1 MYNNQYQIHLVS
13 VNKKTS
19 LKTNRFMKKLLLA
32 LLIVASFK
40 AANAQQYALF
50 GTRTM
55 FDAFENPSQKSF
67 TLDSSRKFS
76 SNFFLPYFGINA
88 ANKGEA
94 NNVIRRL
101 AQTGYLDTEGLP
113 LLNGDVNHFYQNSN
127 IYVATFRLFHS
138 YKYQKEIGLAWQI
151 RSDAQIDYTNETL
164 AIFDSPNK
172 FPINTPLRGIFNSSG
187 YQQSYHQFSI
197 SYRENYNKRLAFGL
211 KASLLSGILYN
222 KIDITDSY
230 LYSDPESNTL
240 NLGLAANY
248 RSNFTEG
255 RELRK
260 KTLLPFKNPGLS
272 LSFGTNYTTKKGLML
287 MANIKDLGFIWWRK
301 STQETIVNSSN
312 ITINTFANR
321 NNINNSITDIFTEA
335 QESKKFLAPTNAK
348 IDLYVSKIY
357 GFYKPSFIVS
367 KNLFY
372 KGGDIALVNTFN
384 YKNFSGSVTP
394 LYNLNNIF
402 MVGLQGKYQT
412 PNFEIFLGSDNLV
425 STAYTTKGIISS
437 NGSTGSSTNGVGA
450 SVYMGI
456 GIKFGNV
463 VNHPQFSDVMPGIND
478 DEGGSFFKNLFSI
491 FKRK

>member
-1 MYNNQYQIHLVS
+1 
-13 VNKKTS
+13 
-19 LKTNRFMKKLLLA
+19 MKKLLLA
-32 LLIVASFK
+32 LLVIASFK
-40 AANAQQYALF
+40 IANAQQYALF
-50 GTRTM
+50 GTKTM
-55 FDAFENPSQKSF
+55 FDAFENTSQKSF

-88 ANKGEA
+88 ANTGEA
-94 NNVIRRL
+94 SNVIRKL
-101 AQTGYLDTEGLP
+101 TQTGYLDTEGLP
-113 LLNGDVNHFYQNSN
+113 ILNGDVNHFYQNSN

-164 AIFDSPNK
+164 AIFDSPNR
-172 FPINTPLRGIFNSSG
+172 FPSNTLLPDVFNSSG
-187 YQQSYHQFSI
+187 YQQSYHQFSLT
-197 SYRENYNKRLAFGL
+197 YRENYNKRLAFGV

-222 KIDITDSY
+222 KIDIADSY
-230 LYSDPESNTL
+230 FYSNPESNTIE
-240 NLGLAANY
+240 LGLAANY

-272 LSFGTNYTTKKGLML
+272 MSFGTNYTSKKGLML

-301 STQETIVNSSN
+301 NTQETIVNTSN

-321 NNINNSITDIFTEA
+321 NDINNDITNIFTGE
-335 QESKKFLAPTNAK
+335 QENKKFLAPTNAK
-348 IDLYVSKIY
+348 ADIYVSKVY
-357 GFYKPSFIVS
+357 GFYKPSLIVS

-372 KGGDIALVNTFN
+372 KGGDVAFVNSFN
-384 YKNFSGSVTP
+384 YKNLSGSVTP
-394 LYNLNNIF
+394 LYNFNNIF

-412 PNFEIFLGSDNLV
+412 PNFEIFLGTDNLI
-425 STAYTTKGIISS
+425 STAYTTKGIISN
-437 NGSTGSSTNGVGA
+437 NGSTGSSTNGIGA

-463 VNHPQFSDVMPGIND
+463 VNHPQFSDIMPGIND
-478 DEGGSFFKNLFSI
+478 NEGGSFFKNLFSI
-491 FKRK
+491 FKKK

>member
-1 MYNNQYQIHLVS
+1 
-13 VNKKTS
+13 
-19 LKTNRFMKKLLLA
+19 MKKLLLA
-32 LLIVASFK
+32 IIIIGSYKTVS
-40 AANAQQYALF
+40 AQQYGLF
-50 GTRTM
+50 GTKTM

-76 SNFFLPYFGINA
+76 SNFFLPYFGVNA
-88 ANKGEA
+88 ANTGEA
-94 NNVIRRL
+94 DHVIRRL
-101 AQTGYLDTEGLP
+101 AQTGYMDTDGLP
-113 LLNGDVNHFYQNSN
+113 LFTGKTNHFYENSN
-127 IYVATFRLFHS
+127 IYVATIRMFHS

-164 AIFDSPNK
+164 AIFDSYRN
-172 FPINTPLRGIFNSSG
+172 FPVNTPLQGIFNSSG

-197 SYRENYNKRLAFGL
+197 TYRENYNKRLAFGL

-222 KIDITDSY
+222 KIDIDHSA
-230 LYSDPESNTL
+230 LFINPETNTL
-240 NLGLAANY
+240 DLSLNGNY
-248 RSNFTEG
+248 RSNFMNA
-255 RELRK
+255 REIRK

-272 LSFGTNYTTKKGLML
+272 LSFGTNYTSKKGLML

-301 STQETIVNSSN
+301 STQETVVNSSN
-312 ITINTFANR
+312 IAINTLENR
-321 NNINNSITDIFTEA
+321 NDINNSLTDIFTEV
-335 QESKKFLAPTNAK
+335 QENKKFLAPTNAK
-348 IDLYVSKIY
+348 IDVYVSKIY

-372 KGGDIALVNTFN
+372 RGGDIALVNSFI
-384 YKNFSGSVTP
+384 YKNLSGSVTP

-402 MVGLQGKYQT
+402 MIGLQGKYQT
-412 PNFEIFLGSDNLV
+412 PNFEFFLGSDNLV

-437 NGSTGSSTNGVGA
+437 NGNTGSATNGVGA

-478 DEGGSFFKNLFSI
+478 QNEGSFFKNLFSV
-491 FKRK
+491 FKKK